1 MLSYILPKTFDLTW
15 TFVSFGVSSEQRI
28 GKVQTCDCGGEIH
41 SICVIGNRGKH
52 YHSEMRGFRR
62 IDTFVG
68 S

>member
-1 MLSYILPKTFDLTW
+1 MRGSRRQCLAHLIRSL
-15 TFVSFGVSSEQRI
+15 VSSEQRI
-28 GKVQTCDCGGEIH
+28 GKVQTCNCGGEIY
-41 SICVIGNRGKH
+41 SVCVIGNRGKH